1 MKGNGLLTRE
11 YKEQVAAY
19 TPDGVICYGNSE
31 GLTYFRPSQV
41 KDQDGKM
48 SAIYLSAVLLD
59 GKMAPFIGDN
69 LSVPSDF
76 KSIVLCFSL
85 LDYQNVGNIVF
96 QYRINGVDG
105 SAIRLATIASIS
117 QVCRMDIIV

>member
-1 MKGNGLLTRE
+1 MGLSVME
-11 YKEQVAAY
+11 
-19 TPDGVICYGNSE
+19 TPE

-41 KDQDGKM
+41 KDYNEKT
-48 SAIYLSAVLLD
+48 SAIYLSGVLLD

-76 KSIVLCFSL
+76 KSIVLSFSQ
-85 LDYQNVGNIVF
+85 LDYQSVGNIVF
-96 QYRINGVDG
+96 DIASTGANG
-105 SAIRLATIASIS
+105 SAMRLETIASTS